1 MLTPRSSEDVKANW
15 YMYLNTQQN
24 ADELYAANDGEFF
37 RKFFLPTHPEL
48 DEVWSRM
55 KDPRALHAMLNWARA
70 NPVAKMYLDAINAG
84 VEIRPCRVPTSG
96 IWSAGDASP
105 REDPTKDRSKIMT
118 DRKSVVKEQRAS
130 ERVIK

>member
-15 YMYLNTQQN
+15 YMYLNTQQD

-55 KDPRALHAMLNWARA
+55 KDPRALHAMLNWDRA
-70 NPVAKMYLDAINAG
+70 NPVAKMYLAAINEG
-84 VEIRPCRVPTSG
+84 VEIRHCRVP
-96 IWSAGDASP
+96 
-105 REDPTKDRSKIMT
+105 KIG
-118 DRKSVVKEQRAS
+118 RAS
-130 ERVIK
+130 VRERVSRY